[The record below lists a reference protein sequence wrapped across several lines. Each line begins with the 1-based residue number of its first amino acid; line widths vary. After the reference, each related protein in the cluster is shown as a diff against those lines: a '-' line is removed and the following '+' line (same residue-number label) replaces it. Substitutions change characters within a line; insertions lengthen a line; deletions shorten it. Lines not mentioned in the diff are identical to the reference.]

1 MGPEMTKVVKIA
13 AAGALLAV
21 AVDHFIK
28 PSVNKAV
35 RL

>member
-1 MGPEMTKVVKIA
+1 MSNEMTKVLKIA
-13 AAGALLAV
+13 AAGALLTV
-21 AVDHFIK
+21 AVDHFLK